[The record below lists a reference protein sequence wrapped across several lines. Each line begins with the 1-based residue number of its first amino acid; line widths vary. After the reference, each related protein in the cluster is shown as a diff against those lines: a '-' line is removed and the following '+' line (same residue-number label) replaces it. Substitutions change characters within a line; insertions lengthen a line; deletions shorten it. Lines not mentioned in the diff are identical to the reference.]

1 MSDYMEL
8 YLESQ
13 NEWELE
19 EVEDEPSKSAMNHVS
34 QVIEMHA
41 KRNRH

>member
-1 MSDYMEL
+1 MDL

-19 EVEDEPSKSAMNHVS
+19 EVEDEPSKSAMNQPS
-34 QVIEMHA
+34 QMIEMHA
-41 KRNRH
+41 KRNMHQKS